1 MCPVRYGFILY
12 PSSEHAF
19 QAAKTLDFR
28 VRKIFTLAGMTP
40 GMSKHLGK
48 AITIRPGWDQIKLTV
63 MEEILVAKFSD
74 FQLKKWLLETGDA
87 ELIEG
92 STWNDTYWGVCNGK
106 GTNHL
111 GRLLMELRDSL
122 RERNI

>member
-1 MCPVRYGFILY
+1 
-12 PSSEHAF
+12 
-19 QAAKTLDFR
+19 
-28 VRKIFTLAGMTP
+28 
-40 GMSKHLGK
+40 MSKHLGK